1 MIKSRRALA
10 DWRLTG
16 KLYGEPH
23 CLKPA
28 GNRLMVV

>member
-1 MIKSRRALA
+1 MIKNRRALA

-16 KLYGEPH
+16 KLHGEPH
-23 CLKPA
+23 LLKLA